1 MSGGARSP
9 PSALPNIDL
18 ARAPGNRPTSV
29 GGAVRSGL
37 RRAMPYDGHMTLGE
51 YLIRRDRKVLI
62 PGGLLVLG
70 TGIVGS
76 GAPKGSLW
84 AILEPAVFPLFVA
97 VHALFSHRARCP
109 RCQVRLG
116 YIDLSGGKG
125 RRVPLPGM
133 DGCSNCGLHRHE
145 VIPTAP

>member
-1 MSGGARSP
+1 MSGGVRSP

-109 RCQVRLG
+109 
-116 YIDLSGGKG
+116 
-125 RRVPLPGM
+125 PM
-133 DGCSNCGLHRHE
+133 
-145 VIPTAP
+145 APIQ